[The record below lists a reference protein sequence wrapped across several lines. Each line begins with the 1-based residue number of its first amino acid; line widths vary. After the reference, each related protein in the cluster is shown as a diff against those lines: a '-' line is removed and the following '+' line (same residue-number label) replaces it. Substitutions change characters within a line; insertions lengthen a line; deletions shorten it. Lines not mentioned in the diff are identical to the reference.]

1 MVFGDTGMDDKEM
14 FIRAA
19 NGEDIISDLFPNM
32 TLQNL
37 RKSPMM
43 TASDKASLPKFALVN
58 KKADG
63 GAVYKSANGD
73 TLV

>member
-1 MVFGDTGMDDKEM
+1 MVFGNTGMDDKEM
-14 FIRAA
+14 FMRAA
-19 NGEDIISDLFPNM
+19 MGEDIISDLYPNM

-37 RKSPMM
+37 RQSPMM
-43 TASDKASLPKFALVN
+43 TAKDKATLPKFALVN

-63 GAVYKSANGD
+63 GAIYKSANGD